1 MLYQVTVPFRGMAVT
16 FTKQKI
22 NNLQEKNV
30 FKFILYNLKIISKKQ
45 LFNNKLI
52 NKIKEKAINT
62 LYKKLKLIIQTY
74 YNKKK

>member
-1 MLYQVTVPFRGMAVT
+1 MAVT